1 MRRTNHRHQIA
12 AHIARK
18 PRIGDDHTH
27 KVFARNAPLAEQD
40 GRHAQPFLP
49 NFRRPGVIATMRG
62 TADIRVMRAHHRPEH
77 DAPFGKDRHN
87 GGEVRQM
94 RPAMIGVVQQIDIAF
109 LYAIAK
115 GIAHCLH
122 GKGHGADM
130 HRDVIRLRH
139 QPRFGITQRDG
150 EIARRVQDLRIGGA
164 QHRLPHFLHNGAE
177 AVIEDR
183 ERDGIRGGF
192 HGVKASS

>member
-27 KVFARNAPLAEQD
+27 QIFARQAPLAEQD

-49 NFRRPGVIATMRG
+49 NLRRTRIIATMRG
-62 TADIRVMRAHHRPEH
+62 AADIRVMRAHDRPEH
-77 DAPFGKDRHN
+77 DAPFGKDWHN
-87 GGEVRQM
+87 GCQVRQM
-94 RPAMIGVVQQIDIAF
+94 RTAMIGVVQQVNVAF

-115 GIAHCLH
+115 GIAHRLH

-130 HRDVIRLRH
+130 HGDVVRLSH
-139 QPRFGITQRDG
+139 QPRFGITKCDG

-164 QHRLPHFLHNGAE
+164 
-177 AVIEDR
+177 
-183 ERDGIRGGF
+183 
-192 HGVKASS
+192 